1 MPLMNTIR
9 SLRASLVRLIAT
21 RPLLLI
27 LALAAFVRVVPLL
40 LFPLFRFEVTGAVHG
55 SDAFDRYATGLLTTG
70 VYGLTPGVPD
80 AQLPPL
86 YSYMLAALYAVFGR
100 GGIQVG
106 FFHTALDLLSIAL
119 LYQIAQALFVRQT
132 LYWRGVAVLGALFY
146 AVYPYLIFQNLTLI
160 DTPLFMTLM
169 HTFVLAVVRLRGR
182 VQFDSETMAWGL
194 LAGVALGLATL
205 VRPILPPLALLLPI
219 WFLFSLN
226 LWQTIARLLPVAVV
240 SAALVIPWAIRNTT
254 IYGEF
259 VPMSLT
265 FGSNFYQGSNPDVI
279 PFLRAGYDTQW
290 TGPEAQQYDPYT
302 PAGDRERLA
311 LAWAYLEANPQD
323 IPELLLV
330 KFMTHW
336 SVEIFPRVN
345 PLPGERPRLDYQGD
359 AVREVTPE
367 GDLELGGLPPG
378 DPVGA
383 YSEPLFDVIG
393 RVIHRYYFGGLFV
406 LGLAG
411 MVLSWRGWRDVSLLW
426 LVQISMTFVYVLFHP
441 STRYRVP
448 TDPLLFLFS
457 AYTLVYVWVWVRSQT
472 GAVMRVPLRR

>member
-1 MPLMNTIR
+1 MNTM
-9 SLRASLVRLIAT
+9 RALPAFLARLIVT
-21 RPLLLI
+21 HPLPLI

-55 SDAFDRYATGLLTTG
+55 SDAFDRYATNLLTTG
-70 VYGLTPGVPD
+70 IYGLTPGVPD

-86 YSYMLAALYAVFGR
+86 YSYTLAALYAVFGR

-106 FFHTALDLLSIAL
+106 LFHIALDLISIVL
-119 LYQIAQALFVRQT
+119 LDQIARALFVRQT
-132 LYWRGVAVLGALFY
+132 LYWRGVAALGALFY

-160 DTPLFMTLM
+160 DTPLFMTMM
-169 HTFVLAVVRLRGR
+169 HAFLLAVVRLRGR
-182 VQFDSETMAWGL
+182 VRFDGGTLAWGL
-194 LAGVALGLATL
+194 LAGVALGLASL

-219 WFLFSLN
+219 WFLFTLSF
-226 LWQTIARLLPVAVV
+226 WQTFVRLLPVALV
-240 SAALVIPWAIRNTT
+240 SGLLVIPWTIRNTAV
-254 IYGEF
+254 YGEF

-290 TGPEAQQYDPYT
+290 TGPESQIHDPYT

-311 LAWAYLEANPQD
+311 LALDYLKANPQD

-336 SVEIFPRVN
+336 SIEIFPRVN
-345 PLPGERPRLDYQGD
+345 PRPGERPRIDYQGD
-359 AVREVTPE
+359 ALREVTPE
-367 GDLELGGLPPG
+367 GELELGGLPPG

-406 LGLAG
+406 LALAG
-411 MVLSWRGWRDVSLLW
+411 MILSWRGWRDVSLLW
-426 LVQISMTFVYVLFHP
+426 LVQFSMTFVYVLFHP

-457 AYTLVYVWVWVRSQT
+457 AYALVCLWVWVREQT
-472 GAVMRVPLRR
+472 GTLTRVPIR